1 MNINKRIEELKLKRI
16 KLLEDNNFVRTSSVV
31 KKESKILKEIESLR
45 KLK

>member
-16 KLLEDNNFVRTSSVV
+16 KLLEDNNFVRTLSVV
-31 KKESKILKEIESLR
+31 KKESEILKEIESLR

>member
-16 KLLEDNNFVRTSSVV
+16 KLLEDNNFVRTASVV
-31 KKESKILKEIESLR
+31 KKENEILKEIESLR